1 MYIDKRKVKRVDKR
15 MWWLQ
20 WWPYSML
27 GSSLCSALTTPMS
40 ALRIGEVADHSL
52 YVHPVSVE
60 YRSMYVL
67 IAKLCRVP
75 PPYIFI
81 HPGKHGDLMMRCIP
95 CSLLSYMYNSIIR
108 YRTVLPSK
116 SSFSW
121 NWNSGYNWANTT
133 TRLKSESDKVRKLL
147 RYGYQQL
154 LENDQLPTRA
164 RRDKCEQT

>member
-1 MYIDKRKVKRVDKR
+1 MYIQLLCTVYMCVSLESENKQCISISVRLSELISDDLIQCLGLRCARR
-15 MWWLQ
+15 LQ
-20 WWPYSML
+20 HPCP
-27 GSSLCSALTTPMS
+27 LCVLLTESRNPS
-40 ALRIGEVADHSL
+40 EVADHSL

-81 HPGKHGDLMMRCIP
+81 HPGKHGDLMLRCIP

-116 SSFSW
+116 SSFS
-121 NWNSGYNWANTT
+121 
-133 TRLKSESDKVRKLL
+133 
-147 RYGYQQL
+147 
-154 LENDQLPTRA
+154 
-164 RRDKCEQT
+164 